1 MTPPRCGSAR
11 SCRARRRNAAAAA
24 RPCSRSW
31 AHWRRRTGR
40 SCGGGKTADGPAP
53 GEVPCSSLLARLG
66 RGILAALAR
75 RPAVTVAAMLAPL
88 PIPHAAPLPVAK
100 AETPLVALAVAVDLA
115 HHRGGAILE
124 RVDANGQIAQDVLAE
139 PLLPLDL
146 VEGGG
151 RRVDVEHREMGLAVL
166 AQAVGQRLDAPL
178 LGLGDLAA
186 HLLDDAFELRGQFL
200 DLLRARVWARQENL
214 FVERH
219 ADAFPLSAML
229 LPARSPSSL

>member
-1 MTPPRCGSAR
+1 
-11 SCRARRRNAAAAA
+11 
-24 RPCSRSW
+24 
-31 AHWRRRTGR
+31 
-40 SCGGGKTADGPAP
+40 
-53 GEVPCSSLLARLG
+53 RLG
-66 RGILAALAR
+66 RGLLAALAR

-88 PIPHAAPLPVAK
+88 PIPHATPLPVAK

-124 RVDANGQIAQDVLAE
+124 RVHANGQVAHDVLAA
-139 PLLPLDL
+139 PLLPPDL

-151 RRVDVEHREMGLAVL
+151 RRGDVEHREMGLAVL

-200 DLLRARVWARQENL
+200 DLLSARVLARQENV

-219 ADAFPLSAML
+219 ADAFPFSHAP
-229 LPARSPSSL
+229 PARSPSSPFGKGSKAQKAGTRDARPIGPCRRVAARRPSVQLPAGIERKRAL

>member
-1 MTPPRCGSAR
+1 
-11 SCRARRRNAAAAA
+11 
-24 RPCSRSW
+24 
-31 AHWRRRTGR
+31 
-40 SCGGGKTADGPAP
+40 
-53 GEVPCSSLLARLG
+53 RLG
-66 RGILAALAR
+66 RGLLAALAR

-88 PIPHAAPLPVAK
+88 PIPHATPLPVAK

-124 RVDANGQIAQDVLAE
+124 RVHANGQIAQDVLAE
-139 PLLPLDL
+139 ALLPLDL

-200 DLLRARVWARQENL
+200 DLLRARVLARQETV
-214 FVERH
+214 FVARH
-219 ADAFPLSAML
+219 ADAFPFSAML
-229 LPARSPSSL
+229 LPARSPSSLSGKARKLGRREHGTPGPSGPAVGSFDQAAVRSAPGRGSSGSARYRGFASKGK